1 MNNKPACVFP
11 THDHLILCRQFYA
24 AVDETASFDEIR
36 HWQSEIFSAE
46 VHRCRGTVFEKAG
59 IAMICMTGGTVEG
72 ASADLTLIQTMAWPT
87 NPFIPGFIIMAST
100 SKIEGQD
107 VMITFYT
114 DLIIQTGVLENPD
127 KDTLVTALKRVC
139 SRHGQSLDEYQA
151 FLAGRGMLGG
161 CAAECGILYFFE
173 ERDAGLLED
182 MMREALNAYRTII
195 DQAASRKPT
204 ENDFYAM
211 NERRKTIIEW
221 ILTEDYGVKVARQNN
236 IPLEVMEA
244 YGFPPLAFS

>member
-1 MNNKPACVFP
+1 MNKEPARVFP
-11 THDHLILCRQFYA
+11 RHDHLVWCRQFYA
-24 AVDETASFDEIR
+24 AVDETASFQAIR

-46 VHRCRGTVFEKAG
+46 VHCCGGTVFEKAG
-59 IAMICMTGGTVEG
+59 IAMIAISGGTVEG
-72 ASADLTLIQTMAWPT
+72 ASADLSLIQTMAWPT
-87 NPFIPGFIIMAST
+87 NPLIPGFIIMAST

-114 DLIIQTGVLENPD
+114 DLIIQMGVLENPD
-127 KDTLVTALKRVC
+127 KDTFVTALNRVC
-139 SRHGQSLDEYQA
+139 SQHGQSLDEYQA
-151 FLAGRGMLGG
+151 FLVGRGMLGG

-195 DQAASRKPT
+195 DQEALRKPT
-204 ENDFYAM
+204 ASDFYAM
-211 NERRKTIIEW
+211 NERRKKIIEW

-244 YGFPPLAFS
+244 YGFPPLRNS